1 MRQLRDRHSTQYRR
15 RSTGELKEEE
25 EEEEEY
31 ECEETALDK
40 GVIRQFYPFSS
51 ENRVNQPSGTIF
63 CCYNSLLPHNCAGR
77 NVAELPLQAATV
89 ACRPRQSLIYMYLR
103 MQSRP
108 EEISCQDSQVLFP
121 LLPSYFTI
129 DGHPCMRYDT
139 RNSIMTSF

>member
-77 NVAELPLQAATV
+77 NVAELPLLAATV
-89 ACRPRQSLIYMYLR
+89 ACRPRQSLIYMYLK
-103 MQSRP
+103 MQSDAGGNFLP
-108 EEISCQDSQVLFP
+108 GFSSVIPSAPFLF
-121 LLPSYFTI
+121 
-129 DGHPCMRYDT
+129 YD
-139 RNSIMTSF
+139 RQSSLYEV